1 MNSKQQMMDE
11 TVDVMWYSGLNDC
24 YENNMWF
31 DMIANYLEA
40 INNECDD
47 WQSAH

>member
-1 MNSKQQMMDE
+1 MNFEQQMMDE

-31 DMIANYLEA
+31 YMIADYLEG